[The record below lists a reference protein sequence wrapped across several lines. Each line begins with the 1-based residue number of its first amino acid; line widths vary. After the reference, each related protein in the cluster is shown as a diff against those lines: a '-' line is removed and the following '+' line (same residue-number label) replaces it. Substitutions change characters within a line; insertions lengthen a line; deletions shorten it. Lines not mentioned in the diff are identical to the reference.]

1 MIWEYGM
8 YMVDTYKHM
17 YEFSMDIS
25 VQSGRKLNNDGP
37 WFLYCSLGPCSE
49 RAGASLPSPRVSKCG
64 ASVQCP
70 VSRNYPEE
78 IIPTY
83 ARS

>member
-1 MIWEYGM
+1 M
-8 YMVDTYKHM
+8 YYVLCTVRSICSKSKIDK
-17 YEFSMDIS
+17 DNLIS
-25 VQSGRKLNNDGP
+25 LPTGNDGS
-37 WFLYCSLGPCSE
+37 WFLSCSLGPCSE